1 MKRTFGGKQS
11 GVSRSGDWVGSTPE
25 REGEGAAMR
34 QKKRTTEEKN
44 EWTGEE

>member
-25 REGEGAAMR
+25 REGEGAAVR
-34 QKKRTTEEKN
+34 QKKRMSGWREE
-44 EWTGEE
+44 